1 MPKFSMNKLL
11 QVVPYVHNNG
21 EVMRLSDAKDNKNT
35 IVQTGILKLLNNET
49 FYTELKQNGVLE
61 DFVSWTTKSK
71 TNIRFLRKSYH
82 WTDTQ
87 TVALFTV
94 LASTDIFK
102 TPLKD
107 RKINTRVKNDDGTFK
122 KDSEG
127 KAVYEDQA
135 ETLEHLIE
143 SSMGILKP
151 IAGTKKLKLMHIDQF
166 GLKRSITAISK
177 DDHQLVEDAACCLVN
192 RARKLRFSFEYSENI
207 PYLDYLKMWGIDMTV
222 KFDEKQLFPLEI
234 MNEVYAPQLKTMLTD
249 SVLPVIPEHSI
260 PVLQK
265 TGFDSQL
272 EVLANNV
279 KEAQE
284 LQQSYEN
291 ATIGSAVFLQGR
303 ISQATEAIEKTIAL
317 LTEIKEKS
325 ES

>member
-49 FYTELKQNGVLE
+49 FYMELKQNGVLQ

-71 TNIRFLRKSYH
+71 ANIRFLRKSYY

-94 LASTDIFK
+94 LASTDIFNTK
-102 TPLKD
+102 LED
-107 RKINTRVKNDDGTFK
+107 RLIKTRVKNDDGTLEK
-122 KDSEG
+122 NSEG
-127 KAVYEDQA
+127 KAVYEYQK

-151 IAGTKKLKLMHIDQF
+151 IAGTKKLKLMQIDQL
-166 GLKRSITAISK
+166 GLKRSITEISE
-177 DDHQLVEDAACCLVN
+177 DDHQVAKDAACCLVD
-192 RARKLRFSFEYSENI
+192 RARKLSCSFEYSENI
-207 PYLDYLKMWGIDMTV
+207 TYLDYSKKWGIDITV
-222 KFDEKQLFPLEI
+222 KFDEKQLFPLETL
-234 MNEVYAPQLKTMLTD
+234 NKVHDSQLKRMLTD
-249 SVLPVIPEHSI
+249 AVLPVIPEQTI
-260 PVLQK
+260 PILK
-265 TGFDSQL
+265 KGGIDGQL
-272 EVLANNV
+272 EVLANDV
-279 KEAQE
+279 KEAQK
-284 LQQSYEN
+284 LQDFYDTD
-291 ATIGSAVFLQGR
+291 TIGSAVFLQGR
-303 ISQATEAIEKTIAL
+303 ISQATDAIEKTIAL
-317 LTEIKEKS
+317 LTEIKEKR